1 MKQGTVDDNQL
12 CVSDINI
19 SAVGLIPPI
28 AAVTN
33 VSYIY
38 KIDAQGKRTD
48 QVEGVRYRCANP
60 KDFTVFTLKTLS
72 ARAVITA
79 EELAESED
87 VIYIAIPV
95 KDVVIKPYKVE
106 YGVAKVSIIAPLV
119 KLATVEK

>member
-1 MKQGTVDDNQL
+1 MKRGAIDDNQL

-48 QVEGVRYRCANP
+48 QIEGVRYRCANP

-87 VIYIAIPV
+87 VVYIAIPV
-95 KDVVIKPYKVE
+95 K
-106 YGVAKVSIIAPLV
+106 
-119 KLATVEK
+119 